1 MGSNIIDTCVKNSEH
16 PWFPRKND
24 IEVYIVDEDTGDVYH
39 FFPGKYNM
47 VRTASEAFLN
57 NEPQL
62 KDREV
67 KMINRT
73 DDLINLT
80 STFYLY
86 I

>member
-1 MGSNIIDTCVKNSEH
+1 MNSKIIDTLVQNSSSED
-16 PWFPRKND
+16 FPRNNN
-24 IEVYIVDEDTGDVYH
+24 IEVYIVDENTGDVYH

-57 NEPQL
+57 NEPHL

-67 KMINRT
+67 RAINRT